1 MKHSWNRNFAMQTEA
16 GADHAIELV
25 HSPRLVTE
33 TELLSTAN
41 QLKMVVQ
48 IPVPVAIY
56 WPFRPAAPCLVDSS
70 SVGHAWLV
78 VGLHQ
83 GIHRHTCHADGDV

>member
-1 MKHSWNRNFAMQTEA
+1 MKHSWSRNFAMQTEA
-16 GADHAIELV
+16 GADHAVELV

-48 IPVPVAIY
+48 IPVPVATC
-56 WPFRPAAPCLVDSS
+56 WPFRPAAPCLVGSS
-70 SVGHAWLV
+70 SAGHAWLV
-78 VGLHQ
+78 VELRQ
-83 GIHRHTCHADGDV
+83 GIHRHTYHAGGGG